1 MTTQAVKPRNNKHGW
16 LSDFVIVLAV
26 VIIAGAGALVSGGE
40 ADPWY
45 QALNKPPFNPPG
57 YLFGI
62 VWPVLYFLMA
72 VSAIIVRRQVSYIEY
87 APTTFGIF
95 YLQLCFNG
103 AWSFLFFFFHRPL
116 WALIDLTGLWFI
128 IIAMMFHFGK
138 YSKFAAF
145 LLLPY
150 LGWVTFAAYLN
161 GMIVWLN

>member
-26 VIIAGAGALVSGGE
+26 VIIAGPGALVSGGE

-62 VWPVLYFLMA
+62 VWPALYFLMA
-72 VSAIIVRRQVSYIEY
+72 ISAIIVRRQVSYVEY

-103 AWSFLFFFFHRPL
+103 AWSFLFFFFQFG
-116 WALIDLTGLWFI
+116 LI
-128 IIAMMFHFGK
+128 HFP
-138 YSKFAAF
+138 F
-145 LLLPY
+145 
-150 LGWVTFAAYLN
+150 
-161 GMIVWLN
+161 